1 MFISFEG
8 GDGSGKST
16 QARRLKRR
24 LAAQGRRV
32 TLLAEPGGTPL
43 GRRLRRILKYFAGA
57 MAPET
62 EALLF
67 LASRAQLVRESL
79 GPTLARGEL
88 VVCDRYADSTLA
100 YQGYGRGLDVAELRR
115 LNDLA
120 TGGVYPQLTVL
131 LDLPVEGGSRRLAG
145 RTLDRIEGGEAREHR
160 AEWAFHTRVREGY
173 LALAREEPQ
182 RWLLLDASRSRQEVG
197 AAVWD
202 RVRELLEEGR

>member
-1 MFISFEG
+1 
-8 GDGSGKST
+8 
-16 QARRLKRR
+16 
-24 LAAQGRRV
+24 
-32 TLLAEPGGTPL
+32 
-43 GRRLRRILKYFAGA
+43 

-79 GPTLARGEL
+79 GPAVARGEL

-100 YQGYGRGLDVAELRR
+100 YQGYGRGLDLEELRR

-145 RTLDRIEGGEAREHR
+145 RTLDRIEGGETGEHQ
-160 AEWAFHTRVREGY
+160 AQWAFHTRVREGY

-182 RWLLLDASRSRQEVG
+182 RWLVLDASLSRREVG

-202 RVRELLEEGR
+202 GVWELLERRP